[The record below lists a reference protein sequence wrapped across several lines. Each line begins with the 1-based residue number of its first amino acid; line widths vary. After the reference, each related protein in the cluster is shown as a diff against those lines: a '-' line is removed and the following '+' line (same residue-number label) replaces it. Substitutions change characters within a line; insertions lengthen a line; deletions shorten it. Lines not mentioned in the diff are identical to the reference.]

1 MQTHVCR
8 GNFWRGCWAGEP
20 AWLLARHHQAE
31 AGAHPRSL
39 PRELR
44 AGRLKAGGG
53 EESPKPCRG
62 SPANQAN
69 PGGGRPGRPRGFRSA
84 PLAWG
89 QSSCARRVKDDSA
102 GSGRSRLPVGARAP
116 QSSQS
121 HTQTSTRSRGSERRV
136 PGWGRRRERPRGSL
150 VPQAPRASPTSCLR
164 PRDRAFHPAGGG
176 PRRETV
182 NPRASED
189 SLIPEIQGVRQPGW
203 TRSRS
208 AAPPRPAGRCSRADP
223 GPPRVRARA
232 ALQPGPGSGAP
243 SRPSRGPK
251 PGAPRS

>member
-1 MQTHVCR
+1 MAGKRAQSPVGGVPQTRRTQAADAPGDPAVSGARGLPGVSRVALGESRMTQPARVGLDCR
-8 GNFWRGCWAGEP
+8 SARGLHKVP
-20 AWLLARHHQAE
+20 SHT
-31 AGAHPRSL
+31 PRPL
-39 PRELR
+39 PR
-44 AGRLKAGGG
+44 G
-53 EESPKPCRG
+53 
-62 SPANQAN
+62 
-69 PGGGRPGRPRGFRSA
+69 
-84 PLAWG
+84 
-89 QSSCARRVKDDSA
+89 
-102 GSGRSRLPVGARAP
+102 
-116 QSSQS
+116 
-121 HTQTSTRSRGSERRV
+121 RGSERRV

-189 SLIPEIQGVRQPGW
+189 SLIPEIQGVRQSGW

-232 ALQPGPGSGAP
+232 ARQPGPASGAP
-243 SRPSRGPK
+243 SRPRRGPK